1 MEKNLEALRKENA
14 QLKEYIKVL
23 EENNE
28 KVAELLELVAKIFLR
43 KRK

>member
-14 QLKEYIKVL
+14 QLKEYIKAL

-43 KRK
+43 KGK